1 MASYRPANHEQRKR
15 SASELPLRCS
25 MLLLPFTAALL
36 SACAEPG
43 PAPPTLRIDPQRM
56 TVSGISS
63 GAYMAHQVHLA
74 FSTRIAGAGLI
85 AGGPYACAADDLTHA
100 LEQCMQTRDG
110 GPDAAALAG
119 VARTRAASGSID
131 PLAGL
136 DGDRVWIFHGDAD
149 YTVAS
154 AVTAA
159 IAPLYR
165 ELSDSLQIEAL
176 TRPDVAH
183 VFPTLAAGGDCAK
196 TAAPFVGN
204 CGFDAAGAIFST
216 VVGVAGTPAEQAQG
230 ELISF
235 DQNRLSAK
243 GVDSSLADQGYLYVP
258 RQCRDSVCGLHI
270 VFHGCQQSAE
280 TIGTQFIDSTGYPR
294 WADLANVV
302 LIYPQTRSSL
312 MPLNPKACWDWW
324 GYSGA
329 DYDTR
334 KGAQIAWVGRLLD
347 HFGVRTR

>member
-1 MASYRPANHEQRKR
+1 
-15 SASELPLRCS
+15 
-25 MLLLPFTAALL
+25 
-36 SACAEPG
+36 
-43 PAPPTLRIDPQRM
+43 
-56 TVSGISS
+56 
-63 GAYMAHQVHLA
+63 MAHQVHLA

-85 AGGPYACAADDLTHA
+85 AGGPYACAAGELTRA
-100 LEQCMQTRDG
+100 LEQCTQTRDR
-110 GPDAAALAG
+110 GPDSAALAD

-154 AVTAA
+154 TITAA
-159 IAPLYR
+159 IAPLYTK
-165 ELSDSLQIEAL
+165 LSDSVQIEVL

-196 TAAPFVGN
+196 TAAPFIGD
-204 CGFDAAGAIFST
+204 CGFDAAGAIFSA
-216 VVGVAGTPAEQAQG
+216 VVGADGTPAAASRG
-230 ELISF
+230 ELIPF
-235 DQNRLSAK
+235 DQNRVSVGGA
-243 GVDSSLADQGYLYVP
+243 DSTLADQGYLYVP
-258 RQCRDSVCGLHI
+258 RQCRDGVCGLHI
-270 VFHGCQQSAE
+270 VFHGCQQSTE
-280 TIGTQFIDSTGYPR
+280 TIATQFIDSTGYQR
-294 WADLANVV
+294 WADLADVV
-302 LIYPQTRSSL
+302 LVYPQTRSSL

-334 KGAQIAWVGRLLD
+334 TGAQIAWVGQLLD